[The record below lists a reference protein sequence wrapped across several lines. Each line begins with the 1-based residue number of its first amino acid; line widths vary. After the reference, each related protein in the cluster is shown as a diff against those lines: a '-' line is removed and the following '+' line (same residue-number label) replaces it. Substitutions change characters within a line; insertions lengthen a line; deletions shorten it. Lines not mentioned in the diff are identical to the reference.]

1 MELTCQVGQRDSYP
15 AVGSMMHHLASTSM
29 AARVTY
35 LHARVAG
42 LGLQLGGSGVRPA
55 HGIGCDS
62 LSSRSG
68 ESGLLEAWDP
78 ASPELAPLHEQAPL
92 KQAVSQVAVTRAG
105 PLCNWLQPLMTV
117 LNRLI
122 AS

>member
-1 MELTCQVGQRDSYP
+1 MELTCRVGQRDSYFGWRRGGRSSQCMHDVQCKTFACTHP
-15 AVGSMMHHLASTSM
+15 AGS
-29 AARVTY
+29 
-35 LHARVAG
+35 
-42 LGLQLGGSGVRPA
+42 GLQLAGSGLRPA

-68 ESGLLEAWDP
+68 ESGLPEAWDP

-92 KQAVSQVAVTRAG
+92 KQAISQVAMTCAG
-105 PLCNWLQPLMTV
+105 PLCTWLQPLMIV

-122 AS
+122 AL